1 MKYPATERPVNNGT
15 QWKRPVGDTLII
27 NSFPR
32 GFCAS
37 SAPSNHCQEALALMM
52 MTVLMRDCRA
62 SFGTVAARPFL
73 LAAAAHYR
81 PLLIHLFRADRL
93 PNFFIGHLVPLCPAV
108 QIFKISRLTRL
119 AGTHALLHIGRWKIN
134 FANVGPHGLERTH

>member
-81 PLLIHLFRADRL
+81 PLLIHLFRADRRRCSANQQL
-93 PNFFIGHLVPLCPAV
+93 FHFSFSGRSNIQNKSTHEARTLFF
-108 QIFKISRLTRL
+108 TL
-119 AGTHALLHIGRWKIN
+119 AD
-134 FANVGPHGLERTH
+134 